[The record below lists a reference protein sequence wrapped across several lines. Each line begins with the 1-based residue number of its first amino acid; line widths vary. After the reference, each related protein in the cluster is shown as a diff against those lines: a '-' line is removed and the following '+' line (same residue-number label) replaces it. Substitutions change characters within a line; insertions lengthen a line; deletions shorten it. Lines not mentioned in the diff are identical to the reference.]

1 MKEQSLVILAEGLAE
16 DGTSVNQARELLKEG
31 IRKNMSSQFLENIKR
46 QTREELYDEL
56 TTDNEDVLNDL
67 KDEIVVEKKLV
78 LFEDL
83 RDDIYEYLAEQN

>member
-67 KDEIVVEKKLV
+67 KDEIVVDKKLV

-83 RDDIYEYLAEQN
+83 KDDIYEYLAEQN